1 MEHAEKCLPASPDAR
16 VQVYA
21 KRTDLNT
28 PGHCG
33 AVPLEIQRRG
43 SPATAP
49 KAPTHVP
56 GAITVGAVS
65 EQRLVGNGYSVN
77 RMDSIDRMD
86 AASFPT
92 IPCVSTTTERLPLL
106 RTTHRHSPAPA

>member
-1 MEHAEKCLPASPDAR
+1 MEHAEKRLPAWPNARVHVDAR
-16 VQVYA
+16 
-21 KRTDLNT
+21 RTDLNT

-33 AVPLEIQRRG
+33 AVSLEIQRRG

-49 KAPTHVP
+49 KALTHVP

-65 EQRLVGNGYSVN
+65 EQRLVGYGYSVN
-77 RMDSIDRMD
+77 RMDWIDCMD

-106 RTTHRHSPAPA
+106 STTHRHSPAPA